1 MTPWCILHDPTYK
14 ASSSDSPPKAEAW
27 CGKHLIESPSCSE
40 SGALL
45 SLAGCGISGDFPT
58 PMCRW
63 VDVVDV
69 YISYWKLGWF
79 FQLYIHVG
87 FFGGKYIS
95 IYHFRHLHKTDRSSW
110 KKTGMPFLQK
120 KPHTFTHHVRS
131 VHCESQKPAAL
142 SWSNSY
148 GSYIT
153 YCWWKYIPN
162 NHLACKKPCKYWDK
176 LSTNWCRI
184 SSINSIHHQ

>member
-1 MTPWCILHDPTYK
+1 MYKGIIFPTKKKNELFQQKSLTFWPYHLHQLWSPLQKYGSFSHLWVFMTPWCILHDPTYK
-14 ASSSDSPPKAEAW
+14 ASSSDSPPEAAW

-45 SLAGCGISGDFPT
+45 SLAGCGISGAFNT
-58 PMCRW
+58 HEW

-110 KKTGMPFLQK
+110 KKTGMPFL
-120 KPHTFTHHVRS
+120 
-131 VHCESQKPAAL
+131 
-142 SWSNSY
+142 
-148 GSYIT
+148 
-153 YCWWKYIPN
+153 
-162 NHLACKKPCKYWDK
+162 
-176 LSTNWCRI
+176 
-184 SSINSIHHQ
+184 